1 MAKGKEKPI
10 LHLKLH
16 TMYNTLL
23 YSVENGI
30 CSITLNRPDVF
41 NSFNEELSAEI
52 IDALKKT
59 AKDESVRV
67 VVISGT
73 GKAFCSGQDL
83 KDIKGKL
90 GERSLGESVL
100 RRYNP
105 MILGIREMAKP
116 VICKLNGV
124 AAGAG
129 ASLALACDMIVAS
142 ETASLIEVFANVGL
156 VPDSGS
162 SFFLPRLVGYNKA
175 FELITLT
182 SKITAK
188 EAFDMGF
195 VYKVVAPEELDNAV
209 NELAQRYATGPTK
222 AYAMIKKMLN
232 KAYTAN
238 LNEMLLEEY
247 YGQELAGRSEDYKE
261 GVTAFTEKRKP
272 VFTGK

>member
-1 MAKGKEKPI
+1 
-10 LHLKLH
+10 
-16 TMYNTLL
+16 MYNTLL
-23 YSVENGI
+23 HSVENGI
-30 CSITLNRPDVF
+30 CSITLNRPEVF

-59 AKDESVRV
+59 SKDETIRV
-67 VVISGT
+67 VVLSGT

-105 MILGIREMAKP
+105 MILAIREMPKP
-116 VICKLNGV
+116 IICKLNGV

-129 ASLALACDMIVAS
+129 ASLALACDMIIAS
-142 ETASLIEVFANVGL
+142 ETATLIEVFANVGL

-175 FELITLT
+175 FELITLAT
-182 SKITAK
+182 KITAQQ
-188 EAFDMGF
+188 AFDMGF
-195 VYKVVAPEELDNAV
+195 IYKVVPPEELDNAV

-222 AYAMIKKMLN
+222 TYALIKKMLN

-272 VFTGK
+272 VFKGK

>member
-1 MAKGKEKPI
+1 
-10 LHLKLH
+10 
-16 TMYNTLL
+16 MYNTLL
-23 YSVENGI
+23 YTVENSI

-52 IDALKKT
+52 IDALKK
-59 AKDESVRV
+59 ANKDETVRV
-67 VVISGT
+67 VVLSGS

-105 MILGIREMAKP
+105 MILGIREMNNP
-116 VICKLNGV
+116 VICKLTGV

-129 ASLALACDMIVAS
+129 ASLALACDMIIAS

-175 FELITLT
+175 FELITLA
-182 SKITAK
+182 SKISAA
-188 EAFDMGF
+188 EAHALGF
-195 VYKVVAPEELDNAV
+195 VYKVVPAEELDNAV
-209 NELAQRYATGPTK
+209 NELAAKYAVGPTK
-222 AYAMIKKMLN
+222 TYSLIKKMLN
-232 KAYTAN
+232 KAYNSN
-238 LNEMLLEEY
+238 LQDMLQQEY
-247 YGQELAGRSEDYKE
+247 YGQEIAGRSADYKE
-261 GVTAFTEKRKP
+261 GVTAFIEKRKP
-272 VFTGK
+272 NFQGK

>member
-1 MAKGKEKPI
+1 
-10 LHLKLH
+10 
-16 TMYNTLL
+16 MYNSLL
-23 YSVENGI
+23 YEINNAV
-30 CSITLNRPDVF
+30 CTITLNRPDVF

-52 IDALKKT
+52 IEALKKA
-59 AKDESVRV
+59 AKDETVRA
-67 VVISGT
+67 VVITGA

-105 MILGIREMAKP
+105 MILGIREMMKP
-116 VICKLNGV
+116 VICRLNGV

-129 ASLALACDMIVAS
+129 ASLALACDIIVAS
-142 ETASLIEVFANVGL
+142 ENASLIEVFTNVGL

-162 SFFLPRLVGYNKA
+162 SFFLPHLVGYNKA
-175 FELITLT
+175 FELITLA
-182 SKITAK
+182 SKISAK
-188 EAFDMGF
+188 EAYDLGF
-195 VYKVVAPEELDNAV
+195 VYKVVAPDELDAAV
-209 NELAQRYATGPTK
+209 NELAARYATGPGK
-222 AYAMIKKMLN
+222 SYGMIKKMLN

-261 GVTAFTEKRKP
+261 GVTAFIEKRKP
-272 VFTGK
+272 EFKGK

>member
-1 MAKGKEKPI
+1 
-10 LHLKLH
+10 
-16 TMYNTLL
+16 MYNTLL
-23 YSVENGI
+23 YTIENSI

-41 NSFNEELSAEI
+41 NSFNEELSAEF
-52 IDALKKT
+52 IDALKK
-59 AKDESVRV
+59 AGKDEAVRV
-67 VVISGT
+67 VVISGS

-83 KDIKGKL
+83 KDIQGQS
-90 GERSLGESVL
+90 GQRSLSDSVL

-105 MILGIREMAKP
+105 MIAAIRDMAKP

-129 ASLALACDMIVAS
+129 ASLTLACDIIVAS

-175 FELITLT
+175 FELISLA
-182 SKITAK
+182 SKVTAK
-188 EAFDMGF
+188 EAQQMGII
-195 VYKVVAPEELDNAV
+195 YKVVAPEELDTAV

-222 AYAMIKKMLN
+222 TYGMIKKMLN

-238 LNEMLLEEY
+238 LAEMLQYEAY
-247 YGQELAGRSEDYKE
+247 CQEMAGKSEDYKE
-261 GVTAFTEKRKP
+261 GVAAFVEKRKP
-272 VFTGK
+272 QFKGK